1 MKIKLN
7 IKNVL
12 TLGITAIIIT
22 STSLFFMNTSLAAN
36 TAKVTVDTANLRE
49 TTSSDSKILD
59 LVNKG
64 ESVEVLETKGE
75 WYKVKYKN
83 ITGYLRKDLV
93 QLNNEKTKT
102 DNENTTKTNN
112 VTENVQTSKNE
123 ENSVNEGS
131 STAVEVANK
140 LEDIE
145 VDTVEKYKTK
155 EDVKLKVIPLINA
168 LELEEVKKDT
178 EVEVKDTINNWICVT
193 VQGKQGWVIADKL
206 EKLEK
211 VETKT
216 QESTSKNQE
225 TSTEQNVEQENSN
238 QNVQQQE
245 QSNVQETQQVQNT
258 QTETVKQTSK
268 TMYINTETVNLRSSS
283 DRTSTIVVQLAINT
297 KVEVVSEENG
307 WSKVSVNGKEGYIL
321 SSLLSATKQ
330 ETSRG
335 ATESRIATANKAATT
350 TTNTNTQTQSA
361 QTTKANTST
370 NTSTQTATS
379 TGTGASVVAYA
390 KQFIGTK
397 YTYGGSSPST
407 GFDCSGFTSYVYKHF
422 GISLP
427 RTSGGQSGVGTAV
440 SKADLQ
446 AGDLVIYRGHVAIYV
461 GGGNVIHSPRPGK
474 TVCIVPLGQAA
485 GGFSGGRR
493 IIK

>member
-49 TTSSDSKILD
+49 TTNSDSKILD

-93 QLNNEKTKT
+93 QLNNETTKT

-112 VTENVQTSKNE
+112 VTENVQTSENG
-123 ENSVNEGS
+123 ENSVNEES
-131 STAVEVANK
+131 STAVETADKV
-140 LEDIE
+140 EDTA
-145 VDTVEKYKTK
+145 VSTVEKYKTK

-216 QESTSKNQE
+216 QESTSENQE
-225 TSTEQNVEQENSN
+225 TSTEQDVEQVSSN
-238 QNVQQQE
+238 QDVQQQE

-268 TMYINTETVNLRSSS
+268 TMYINTETVNLRSSA

-335 ATESRIATANKAATT
+335 ATESRIVTANKVASTT
-350 TTNTNTQTQSA
+350 TNTQTQSA
-361 QTTKANTST
+361 QTTKASTST

-379 TGTGASVVAYA
+379 TGTGANVVAYA
-390 KQFIGTK
+390 KQVIGTK

-407 GFDCSGFTSYVYKHF
+407 GFDCSGFTSYVYKYF

-440 SKADLQ
+440 SKANLQ
-446 AGDLVIYRGHVAIYV
+446 AGDLVIYSGHVAIYV

-485 GGFSGGRR
+485 SGFSGGRR
-493 IIK
+493 IIN

>member
-22 STSLFFMNTSLAAN
+22 STSLFFMNISLAAN

-93 QLNNEKTKT
+93 QLNNETTKT

-112 VTENVQTSKNE
+112 VTEN
-123 ENSVNEGS
+123 
-131 STAVEVANK
+131 
-140 LEDIE
+140 
-145 VDTVEKYKTK
+145 
-155 EDVKLKVIPLINA
+155 VKLKVIPLINA

-440 SKADLQ
+440 SKANQ
-446 AGDLVIYRGHVAIYV
+446 EKQYV
-461 GGGNVIHSPRPGK
+461 LYH
-474 TVCIVPLGQAA
+474 
-485 GGFSGGRR
+485 
-493 IIK
+493 

>member
-12 TLGITAIIIT
+12 TLGIVAIIIT

-49 TTSSDSKILD
+49 TTNSDSKILD

-93 QLNNEKTKT
+93 QLNNETTKT

-123 ENSVNEGS
+123 ENSVNEGT

-268 TMYINTETVNLRSSS
+268 TMYINTETVNLRSSA

-335 ATESRIATANKAATT
+335 ATESRIATANKVATT
-350 TTNTNTQTQSA
+350 TTNTN
-361 QTTKANTST
+361 
-370 NTSTQTATS
+370 TQTATS

-440 SKADLQ
+440 SKANLQ

>member
-22 STSLFFMNTSLAAN
+22 STSLFFMNTSLA
-36 TAKVTVDTANLRE
+36 VDTANLRE

-93 QLNNEKTKT
+93 QLNNETTKT

-350 TTNTNTQTQSA
+350 TTNT
-361 QTTKANTST
+361 
-370 NTSTQTATS
+370 STQTATS

-440 SKADLQ
+440 SKANLQ

>member
-12 TLGITAIIIT
+12 TLGIVAIIIT

-49 TTSSDSKILD
+49 TTNSDSKILD

-93 QLNNEKTKT
+93 QLNNETTKT

-245 QSNVQETQQVQNT
+245 QSNVQESQQVQNT

-268 TMYINTETVNLRSSS
+268 TMYINTETVNLRSSA

-335 ATESRIATANKAATT
+335 ATESRIATANKVATT
-350 TTNTNTQTQSA
+350 TTNTN
-361 QTTKANTST
+361 
-370 NTSTQTATS
+370 TQTATS

-440 SKADLQ
+440 SKANLQ

>member
-49 TTSSDSKILD
+49 TTNSGSKILD

-93 QLNNEKTKT
+93 QLNNETTKT

-112 VTENVQTSKNE
+112 VTENVQIS

-168 LELEEVKKDT
+168 LELEDVKKDT

-225 TSTEQNVEQENSN
+225 TSTEQNLEQENSN

-397 YTYGGSSPST
+397 YTYGGSSPSM
-407 GFDCSGFTSYVYKHF
+407 DLIVQILRLMYINYF

-427 RTSGGQSGVGTAV
+427 LTSLFKS
-440 SKADLQ
+440 L
-446 AGDLVIYRGHVAIYV
+446 
-461 GGGNVIHSPRPGK
+461 
-474 TVCIVPLGQAA
+474 
-485 GGFSGGRR
+485 
-493 IIK
+493 